1 MSASRRSSA
10 STARLLTP
18 YVSFCFDDLVLVW
31 LTMTVEQIIMRD
43 RDTLASRGMGFV
55 DYSSAEEVAAAVK
68 ALDDSE

>member
-1 MSASRRSSA
+1 MAKP
-10 STARLLTP
+10 LTP
-18 YVSFCFDDLVLVW
+18 YAPSPSPVSYPSLCVAPDPKL
-31 LTMTVEQIIMRD
+31 EQIIMRD